1 MIGFAVLT
9 VVSLL
14 LMWWRLRR
22 RGRFGRTASAVL
34 RSVYPLIL
42 GLGGWFLGVLIVLT
56 TSSTI
61 PIEDQLLAVVSIG
74 VPIGLGIYLAWVNR
88 DRQSNANTIGF
99 AVAVGGGLVG
109 AWLGFNAASGLISL
123 ITAIVGATVGANLI
137 LLALDI
143 SWDRQA
149 RDRVEEATVAE
160 AMAGDPHRRRRLA
173 IPRRHG
179 ESVISPCPS
188 GISDPSLPA
197 RTSP

>member
-1 MIGFAVLT
+1 MIGLAVLT

-14 LMWWRLRR
+14 LMWWRMRR
-22 RGRFGRTASAVL
+22 RGRFGRMASAVL

-61 PIEDQLLAVVSIG
+61 AIDDQLLAVVSIG

-99 AVAVGGGLVG
+99 AAAVGGGLAG
-109 AWLGFNAASGLISL
+109 AWLGFNATSGLLSL

-149 RDRVEEATVAE
+149 RNRVDETDATEAK
-160 AMAGDPHRRRRLA
+160 AGDPHHRRRLA
-173 IPRRHG
+173 FPRRHG
-179 ESVISPCPS
+179 ESAIAPRPS
-188 GISDPSLPA
+188 RISDPSLPP